1 MLVFLFPLV
10 VSIDDDIDGK
20 YMTGCPRWMMASI
33 DDADVDDEVNANSAR
48 VMQVDFMEAVEKE
61 ELMICG
67 V

>member
-1 MLVFLFPLV
+1 
-10 VSIDDDIDGK
+10 
-20 YMTGCPRWMMASI
+20 MMASI